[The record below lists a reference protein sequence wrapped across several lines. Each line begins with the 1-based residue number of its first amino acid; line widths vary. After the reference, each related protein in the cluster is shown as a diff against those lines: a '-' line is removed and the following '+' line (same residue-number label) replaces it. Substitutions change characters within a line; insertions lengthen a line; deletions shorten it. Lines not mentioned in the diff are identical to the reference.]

1 MRTATIIVVVALTGL
16 GLLGC
21 NSKEKCLEQCRKQA
35 AECTGKTGDALA
47 MCTAAAKTCPKD
59 LCDVE

>member
-1 MRTATIIVVVALTGL
+1 MRTLSVVVVVAVAGL
-16 GLLGC
+16 SLAGC
-21 NSKEKCLEQCRKQA
+21 NSKQKCLEQCQKQA
-35 AECTGKTGDALA
+35 AECPGKTGDALA